1 MKIAFRNIKKNYGE
15 AIAIKELSLE
25 IADGELH
32 FLLGPSGCGKTTA
45 LRILAGLEP
54 PTAGQIF
61 FADRDVTHLRA
72 VERNVGMVFQN
83 YALWPHMTVYK
94 NIAYGL
100 KIKKRSRAYIEQ
112 RVQEVLDLTQLQ
124 KFADRLPG
132 QLSGG
137 QQQRVALA
145 RALATTPNVLLLDEP
160 LSNLDAKLRLE
171 MRANLSE
178 IHRRTKITTVY
189 VTHDQKEA
197 LSMGTRITVM
207 RAGQVCQTGSP
218 KELYDHPADAF
229 LAGFIGETN
238 LLPAKIAETRA
249 DGWLRLECPLGQ
261 LNSRNNR
268 GDTLTAGDK
277 VLLSIRPEAIK
288 VFRPSTDNQNKFTM
302 LVDHLTYLGE
312 SEQLSL
318 TPTTG
323 DSDLQLKATLF
334 NVSHLDIEVGKESD
348 FYVDPHDL
356 QVLPDMSNLDSET

>member
-1 MKIAFRNIKKNYGE
+1 MKIAFRNIKKNYGD

-45 LRILAGLEP
+45 LRILAGLET

-178 IHRRTKITTVY
+178 ISNRQSQFCHR
-189 VTHDQKEA
+189 H
-197 LSMGTRITVM
+197 
-207 RAGQVCQTGSP
+207 
-218 KELYDHPADAF
+218 
-229 LAGFIGETN
+229 
-238 LLPAKIAETRA
+238 
-249 DGWLRLECPLGQ
+249 
-261 LNSRNNR
+261 
-268 GDTLTAGDK
+268 
-277 VLLSIRPEAIK
+277 
-288 VFRPSTDNQNKFTM
+288 
-302 LVDHLTYLGE
+302 
-312 SEQLSL
+312 
-318 TPTTG
+318 
-323 DSDLQLKATLF
+323 
-334 NVSHLDIEVGKESD
+334 
-348 FYVDPHDL
+348 
-356 QVLPDMSNLDSET
+356 